1 MFLRIDSVYKY
12 LKICAM
18 IGRTK
23 CESVMAY
30 TCTILTHKI
39 TALLCL

>member
-1 MFLRIDSVYKY
+1 MFLRIDSVYNY

-23 CESVMAY
+23 SESEMA
-30 TCTILTHKI
+30 TCMILTHKI